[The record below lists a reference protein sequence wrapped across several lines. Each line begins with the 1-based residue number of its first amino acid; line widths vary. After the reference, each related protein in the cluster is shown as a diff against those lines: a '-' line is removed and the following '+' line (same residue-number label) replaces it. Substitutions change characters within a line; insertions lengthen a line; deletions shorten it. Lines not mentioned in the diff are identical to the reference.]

1 MGKKYTLANKKL
13 EQVLDATPDVSTFGK
28 IDSRFRYEYMH
39 LYVRDNDDKLLTHKI
54 IPGTDFEVTNN
65 SVIDLNI
72 GQDLRELGYDEGKY
86 KVQYYFLNEVAG
98 SPDGARY
105 PYYYLKNDNTPQW
118 GAIKKDIRDNKEY
131 CYILNSD
138 GTIEIPLKKKAN
150 KYVLLEHS
158 ADKTEV
164 MVDVQN
170 IAQWD
175 YQNRLHSITR
185 RKRYPRWQD
194 TNAAGSGVD
203 GKNALKYPAA
213 HWKRD
218 KSDPTILELI
228 PQYDQDPGLD
238 PEVVGIDLWIDDVYS
253 FTGPEIDLFYNSG

>member
-1 MGKKYTLANKKL
+1 
-13 EQVLDATPDVSTFGK
+13 
-28 IDSRFRYEYMH
+28 
-39 LYVRDNDDKLLTHKI
+39 
-54 IPGTDFEVTNN
+54 
-65 SVIDLNI
+65 
-72 GQDLRELGYDEGKY
+72 
-86 KVQYYFLNEVAG
+86 
-98 SPDGARY
+98 
-105 PYYYLKNDNTPQW
+105 
-118 GAIKKDIRDNKEY
+118 
-131 CYILNSD
+131 
-138 GTIEIPLKKKAN
+138 
-150 KYVLLEHS
+150 
-158 ADKTEV
+158 

-253 FTGPEIDLFYNSG
+253 FTGPEINLDTDSTSIVLISQ